1 MSGVPPHSEEA
12 ELHVLGGV
20 LIDNATIA
28 DMGVTI
34 ESADFYTSRHQL
46 IWQGIEAVR
55 VAGQEANVLTVWEW
69 GKANHHDVSAEF
81 LQYLVFTVPGGRYVP
96 SHARVVRDK
105 ARLRAAARIAGNV
118 HEDVMSGVVE
128 AAAPYI
134 ETFADDVRKLAQDT
148 ACNQFN
154 RKPLKDMLADEFE
167 ALDARVANPVDVSG
181 YSTGYK
187 DLDDVTL
194 GIEQGDA
201 WIIAARPNIGK
212 STLGMNICAHLAR
225 SGKASAFFSTEMP
238 EKMLRQRLIASEA
251 RVPLGDIRTGRIKK
265 RYMQWPGDPW
275 SRMSRFLEDVRSW
288 PLHLLDRPGVRPVD
302 VAAECR
308 DIQQSG
314 PLDVVVVDYIQKMR
328 PDRERKSR
336 ETEVSETM
344 GALKEMAVR
353 LGIGL
358 IVCSQFNREGA
369 KANRQPQLH
378 DLRESGAIEQDADLV
393 LALHP
398 PSGKPDDPEVKG
410 IILKGRNCGLGVVHF
425 HKHGPIVRFD
435 SATRGF

>member
-1 MSGVPPHSEEA
+1 MKGIPPHSNEA
-12 ELHVLGGV
+12 EIHVLGGV
-20 LIDNATIA
+20 LIDNAIIA
-28 DMGVTI
+28 DMGVTL
-34 ESADFYTSRHQL
+34 EATDFYSTRHQV
-46 IWQGIEAVR
+46 IWKGIEAVR
-55 VAGQEANVLTVWEW
+55 VDNQEANVLTVWEW
-69 GKANHHDVSAEF
+69 AQANRYDIRGE
-81 LQYLVFTVPGGRYVP
+81 YLTELVDTVPGVRWVP
-96 SHARVVRDK
+96 SHARIVRDK
-105 ARLRAAARIAGNV
+105 ARLRRAAALASNV
-118 HEDVMSGVVE
+118 HEDVMAGVVE

-134 ETFADDVRKLAQDT
+134 EAFADDVRKLAQDT
-148 ACNQFN
+148 ACNLFN
-154 RKPLKDMLADEFE
+154 RTPLSDMVADEFE
-167 ALDARVANPVDVSG
+167 ALEERYKNPVDVSG

-187 DLDDVTL
+187 DLDEVTL
-194 GIEQGDA
+194 GIEQGEA

-225 SGKASAFFSTEMP
+225 AGKASAFFSTEMP
-238 EKMLRQRLIASEA
+238 EKMLRQRLIASEC
-251 RVPLGDIRTGRIKK
+251 RVPLNDVRTGKIAK
-265 RYMQWPGDPW
+265 RYDRWPGDPW
-275 SRMSRFLEDVRSW
+275 QRMANFVGELRTW
-288 PLHLLDRPGVRPVD
+288 PMHLLDRPGVRPVD

-308 DIQQSG
+308 DIQQNG

-336 ETEVSETM
+336 ETEVAETM
-344 GALKEMAVR
+344 GALKDTAGR
-353 LGIGL
+353 LGLGM

-398 PSGKPDDPEVKG
+398 PSGKADDPDVKG